1 MTRRPET
8 PISLLSI
15 VALLACHPGDG
26 AVPNATSNPRF
37 EWFDYAGDD
46 SVYKT
51 VQAGPN
57 DYHNPIIAGFYPDP
71 TIIRVGSDFYAAMSS
86 FAYFP
91 GVPIFHSRDLV
102 NWTQIGNILDRPS
115 QLNVDSAGVSRG
127 IFAPSLSY
135 HDGTFYMITTLVD
148 RGGNFFVT
156 AKNPA
161 GPWSDPVWLSEID
174 GIDPSFFFDDDGRTY
189 ILNNGPPVGTALY
202 DGHRAIWM
210 QEYDMAAR
218 KLVAPRSVIVNG
230 GVDLAKKPIWI
241 EAPHIFKRN
250 GTYYLICAEGGTAD
264 QHSEVVFRSTS
275 VHGPYVP
282 YKGNPILTQRH
293 LDSGRTFP
301 VETTGHADFV
311 DTPAGEW
318 WAVFLGTRNYGR
330 DLWNTGRETF
340 LLPVTWVDD
349 WPVMLT
355 GKTTVP
361 YTHARPNLP
370 AQPKASVPH
379 SGNFAFREEFDG
391 RALAPYWVMLRTPR
405 EQWVD
410 LTTTPGSLIL
420 RARPESL
427 SGVGQPSL
435 VLRRQQ
441 HGSASVSTA
450 MWYAPARAG
459 DKAGLVAF
467 HNGSHYYF
475 LGVVHDGTRPVI
487 QLLRRASRDATAD
500 SVLASE
506 PLSGPPSGPVYLR
519 IRARDKHYDFFY
531 ATEPDVWKP
540 LLQNA
545 DGTILSTKV
554 AGGFVG
560 TMFGMYAYGATR

>member
-174 GIDPSFFFDDDGRTY
+174 GIDPSFFFDDDGKTY

-210 QEYDMAAR
+210 QEHDMAAR
-218 KLVAPRSVIVNG
+218 KLVGPRSVIVNG

-318 WAVFLGTRNYGR
+318 WAVLLGTRTTVAISGIPAAR
-330 DLWNTGRETF
+330 RFCCRSPGWMTGRSCSR
-340 LLPVTWVDD
+340 
-349 WPVMLT
+349 
-355 GKTTVP
+355 G
-361 YTHARPNLP
+361 RPRFRTRMRDRTC
-370 AQPKASVPH
+370 PH
-379 SGNFAFREEFDG
+379 SRKHRCRTAEISHFAKN
-391 RALAPYWVMLRTPR
+391 
-405 EQWVD
+405 
-410 LTTTPGSLIL
+410 
-420 RARPESL
+420 
-427 SGVGQPSL
+427 
-435 VLRRQQ
+435 
-441 HGSASVSTA
+441 STA
-450 MWYAPARAG
+450 AP
-459 DKAGLVAF
+459 
-467 HNGSHYYF
+467 SHRT
-475 LGVVHDGTRPVI
+475 G
-487 QLLRRASRDATAD
+487 
-500 SVLASE
+500 
-506 PLSGPPSGPVYLR
+506 
-519 IRARDKHYDFFY
+519 
-531 ATEPDVWKP
+531 
-540 LLQNA
+540 
-545 DGTILSTKV
+545 
-554 AGGFVG
+554 
-560 TMFGMYAYGATR
+560 